1 MTNKKAFFQKMFY
14 GRKAFVHE
22 IDVLISAFFL
32 IIFFVFLISLS
43 FNFLDGKIDEQKNT
57 DLLLKTIRI
66 TDSFLKTSENQ
77 SSLGMA
83 SSDLLTRTIK
93 DNYLTQRNIDLK
105 TPFETLDL
113 SFLSIEGVSLD
124 LLTPLFS
131 FKAGLQSD
139 NCIFLE
145 RIALVNKIKT
155 KIIFTACD

>member
-1 MTNKKAFFQKMFY
+1 MTGKKAFFQKRFY

-22 IDVLISAFFL
+22 IDVLISALFL